1 MQHKG
6 EKLVRI
12 VSALITLGMAAS
24 LAIFARELPAAMIAS
39 YAVAVLA
46 CAVFATSWPWRG
58 NSKARFYALLGVLWT
73 SAAASAWF
81 SDQSMTATLFGV
93 AAALSFWGS
102 LTIMTTQSHAHSGAA
117 AEAKHVK
124 DSEAVIASAGR

>member
-12 VSALITLGMAAS
+12 VSAVITLGMAGC
-24 LAIFARELPAAMIAS
+24 LVIFARELPAAMISA

-58 NSKARFYALLGVLWT
+58 YSKARFYALLGVLWS

-81 SDQSMTATLFGV
+81 SDRTMTATLYGV

-102 LTIMTTQSHAHSGAA
+102 LTIMTARSDSHADQVGHAQQL
-117 AEAKHVK
+117 K
-124 DSEAVIASAGR
+124 